1 MSRRDSQQACRTP
14 GRAKRQVLLAV
25 GVPLGMIFGGALQ
38 NWARTVLPSGV
49 VKEFFTSGLTWQS
62 GPAFA
67 VNFFV
72 GSFAVGPMAIDISL
86 LSVVV
91 AAMTVRWL
99 LYIFE

>member
-1 MSRRDSQQACRTP
+1 MSRRESQPTSRGP
-14 GRAKRQVLLAV
+14 GSTKRQVLLAI

-49 VKEFFTSGLTWQS
+49 VKQFFTSGLTWQS
-62 GPAFA
+62 GPAVV
-67 VNFFV
+67 VNFFI
-72 GSFAVGPMAIDISL
+72 GSFSVGPMAIDISL

-91 AAMTVRWL
+91 AAVTVRWL